1 MIQLII
7 EVTVLPNETIGI
19 LKRKEVGSNDL
30 VVEEL
35 SIDDAHYLF
44 KSLGITLKEYYDI
57 KKRQEEMRAKGII

>member
-30 VVEEL
+30 VVDEL

-44 KSLGITLKEYYDI
+44 QSLGISLKEYYEI
-57 KKRQEEMRAKGII
+57 KKRQEEMRAKGLI